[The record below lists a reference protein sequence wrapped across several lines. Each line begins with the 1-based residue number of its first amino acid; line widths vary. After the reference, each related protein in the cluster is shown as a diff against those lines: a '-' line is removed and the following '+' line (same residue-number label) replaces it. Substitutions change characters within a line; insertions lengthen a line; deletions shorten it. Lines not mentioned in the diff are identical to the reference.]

1 LVRGGGH
8 ENWCGV
14 GVTKI
19 GAGWGS
25 RKLVWGG
32 GHENWCGVGVTKI
45 RILGNITL
53 LMSEML
59 LL

>member
-1 LVRGGGH
+1 MVRGGGH

-14 GVTKI
+14 
-19 GAGWGS
+19 
-25 RKLVWGG
+25 
-32 GHENWCGVGVTKI
+32 EVTKI